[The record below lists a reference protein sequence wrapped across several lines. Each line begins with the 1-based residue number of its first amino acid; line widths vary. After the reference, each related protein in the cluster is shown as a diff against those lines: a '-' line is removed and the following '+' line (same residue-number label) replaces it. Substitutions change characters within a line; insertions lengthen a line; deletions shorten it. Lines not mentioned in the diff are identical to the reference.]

1 MLNVDEL
8 PERQPV
14 IRRAAPADLA
24 GGGAVR
30 ARRSLATAIFAVCAA
45 MCAFSVVFGVLAR
58 DAVQSGSWS
67 GGGAWAG
74 IAFVLAMFTYPA
86 AGWLLAARRPE
97 NPIGWLLLAIGVA
110 WGLALGTS
118 YSDYAIKLHH
128 DLPGAIAV
136 AVVGEGFWLPA
147 VGLTGTFLILLFPDG
162 HLPGRR
168 WRYVAWTSAAAI
180 VVGLL
185 CVTFA
190 PGPLSDAGYPH
201 VRNPAGIDS
210 LRSVLDAARLSILV
224 VPAMM
229 VASAASLVVR
239 FRGARGAQRQQ
250 LKWLAAAAAA
260 VASTYAVVEPL
271 SPLLDP
277 SAQDPPGWLVA
288 AQTFALLSFALIP
301 IAIVFAVLRYRLYE
315 IDVIIRRTLVY
326 AVLVAVLATLYLG
339 GVTLVG
345 GALRSITGGSGAI
358 GVTVSTLAVAAAFQP
373 LRVRIQRAVDHRFYR
388 GRYDAA
394 RTLESFSGRLREQ
407 VDIET
412 VSGEVLDVV
421 RETLQPAHVSLWLRL
436 PEAGR

>member
-1 MLNVDEL
+1 VS
-8 PERQPV
+8 
-14 IRRAAPADLA
+14 RR
-24 GGGAVR
+24 
-30 ARRSLATAIFAVCAA
+30 RRLATVIFGVCAA
-45 MCAFSVVFGVLAR
+45 MYAFAVTFGVLAR
-58 DAVQSGSWS
+58 EAVQSGSWS

-74 IAFVLAMFTYPA
+74 IAFILAMFTYPV

-128 DLPGAIAV
+128 DLPGAMAV
-136 AVVGEGFWLPA
+136 AVVGQGFWVPA
-147 VGLTGTFLILLFPDG
+147 IGLTGTFLVLLFPDG
-162 HLPGRR
+162 RLLPGRR
-168 WRYVAWTSAAAI
+168 WRSVAWTSAAAI
-180 VVGLL
+180 VVGLFA
-185 CVTFA
+185 VTFA
-190 PGPLSDAGYPH
+190 PGPLADAGYPH
-201 VRNPAGIDS
+201 VQNPVGIDS
-210 LRSVLDAARLSILV
+210 LAAALDAAKLAILV

-239 FRGARGAQRQQ
+239 FRRAPGAERQQ

-260 VASTYAVVEPL
+260 VAGTYAIVEPL

-277 SAQDPPGWLVA
+277 SSAHPPAWLVT
-288 AQTFALLSFALIP
+288 AQTVALLSFSLIP
-301 IAIVFAVLRYRLYE
+301 VAIAVAVLRYRLYE

-326 AVLVAVLATLYLG
+326 AVLVVVLAGLYLG

-345 GALRSITGGSGAI
+345 NLLRTVTGGSGAI

-373 LRVRIQRAVDHRFYR
+373 LRVRVQRAVDHRFYR

-407 VDIET
+407 VDIEA
-412 VSGEVLDVV
+412 VSGEVVDVV
-421 RETLQPAHVSLWLRL
+421 RQTLQPAHVSLWLRS
-436 PEAGR
+436 PEAGP

>member
-1 MLNVDEL
+1 MDE
-8 PERQPV
+8 
-14 IRRAAPADLA
+14 RRGDR
-24 GGGAVR
+24 G
-30 ARRSLATAIFAVCAA
+30 RSPL
-45 MCAFSVVFGVLAR
+45 R
-58 DAVQSGSWS
+58 D
-67 GGGAWAG
+67 
-74 IAFVLAMFTYPA
+74 
-86 AGWLLAARRPE
+86 
-97 NPIGWLLLAIGVA
+97 
-110 WGLALGTS
+110 
-118 YSDYAIKLHH
+118 
-128 DLPGAIAV
+128 
-136 AVVGEGFWLPA
+136 
-147 VGLTGTFLILLFPDG
+147 
-162 HLPGRR
+162 
-168 WRYVAWTSAAAI
+168 
-180 VVGLL
+180 
-185 CVTFA
+185 FA

-224 VPAMM
+224 VLAMM

-345 GALRSITGGSGAI
+345 GASAEHHGWVGRDRRHGLDPGGRRGVSAPPGAHPA
-358 GVTVSTLAVAAAFQP
+358 GGRPPLLPRP
-373 LRVRIQRAVDHRFYR
+373 LRR
-388 GRYDAA
+388 GPHA
-394 RTLESFSGRLREQ
+394 
-407 VDIET
+407 
-412 VSGEVLDVV
+412 
-421 RETLQPAHVSLWLRL
+421 
-436 PEAGR
+436 